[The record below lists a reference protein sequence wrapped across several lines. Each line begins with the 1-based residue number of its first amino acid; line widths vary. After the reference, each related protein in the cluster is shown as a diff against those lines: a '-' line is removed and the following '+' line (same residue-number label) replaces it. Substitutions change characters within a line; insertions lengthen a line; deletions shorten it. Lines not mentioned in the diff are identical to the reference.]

1 LAPKF
6 SFELLEYSWCLVF
19 LGVVKTG
26 DLLLCAGNVSLVG
39 LSLSQAQ
46 SVIDDMLKR
55 DEVST
60 EDGVGLGEGERAC

>member
-1 LAPKF
+1 
-6 SFELLEYSWCLVF
+6 VF

-55 DEVST
+55 NEVST